1 MQCDRAPPL
10 GTGHSPRAMVSKQLA
25 TAPRVLCGTPL
36 LKTADPHV
44 LSRIPGSTG
53 LRLCVSAPPGADR
66 LSRSLRTAPGH
77 TPRPP
82 RRPQGESNRGPSSVH
97 LYGDTSLS
105 LPRSTPPQTRW
116 LCNPVSRDYKRV
128 LRDPRVAGPWA
139 DALGR
144 KCHRKRPH
152 LCATLGR
159 MAPSLLLRRSRENVE

>member
-1 MQCDRAPPL
+1 
-10 GTGHSPRAMVSKQLA
+10 MVSKQLA

-53 LRLCVSAPPGADR
+53 LRLCILKPTGCRGELHPGQGGR
-66 LSRSLRTAPGH
+66 TLRTAPGH

-144 KCHRKRPH
+144 KCHSRKRPH